1 MRERERE
8 IENPNI
14 CFVRLLNYCKFRIFI
29 KWNLLCVSQ
38 DSEIERTSTSPGP
51 EATHRAHAIPPPAPA
66 DWVRKERL
74 GKKGEFRYF

>member
-1 MRERERE
+1 MCNR
-8 IENPNI
+8 
-14 CFVRLLNYCKFRIFI
+14 FDYMLK
-29 KWNLLCVSQ
+29 

-51 EATHRAHAIPPPAPA
+51 EATHRTHAIPPPAPA